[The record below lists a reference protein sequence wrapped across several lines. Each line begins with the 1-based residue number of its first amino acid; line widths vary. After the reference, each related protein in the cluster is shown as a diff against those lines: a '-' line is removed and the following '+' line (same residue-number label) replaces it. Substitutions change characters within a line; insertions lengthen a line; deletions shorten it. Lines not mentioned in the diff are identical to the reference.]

1 MFLKYASNI
10 LQNISNECM
19 LKSFAC
25 RDEDA
30 ADLYRNISSRIDGI
44 VRRITVESVSGTATI
59 DND

>member
-1 MFLKYASNI
+1 MFAKYASNL

-25 RDEDA
+25 EDDEEA
-30 ADLYRNISSRIDGI
+30 ALYRNISSRIDGLI
-44 VRRITVESVSGTATI
+44 RRIGVENTGRSALI

>member
-1 MFLKYASNI
+1 MFAKYASNL

-25 RDEDA
+25 EDDEA
-30 ADLYRNISSRIDGI
+30 AALYRSISSRIDGLI
-44 VRRITVESVSGTATI
+44 RRIGVENSGGAALT

>member
-1 MFLKYASNI
+1 MFFKYASNL

-25 RDEDA
+25 EDDDA
-30 ADLYRNISSRIDGI
+30 AALYRNISSRIDGLI
-44 VRRITVESVSGTATI
+44 RRIRVESTGGNAVI